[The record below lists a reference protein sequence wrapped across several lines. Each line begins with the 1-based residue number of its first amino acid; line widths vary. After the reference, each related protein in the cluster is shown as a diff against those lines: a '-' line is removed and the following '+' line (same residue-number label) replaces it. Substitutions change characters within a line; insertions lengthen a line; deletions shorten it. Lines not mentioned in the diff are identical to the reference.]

1 MYFNKIPPAVNFIRQ
16 ASNDQAAQRSSELT
30 QLGGDVFRYRIESSQ
45 WEQKSQAQLN
55 LDCFK
60 DEQVRAQLSEHPH
73 CGLWLDIDYMDAY
86 KVFTVVK
93 DGFENHRR
101 RIKALQDN
109 GRKIVPI
116 IDPGVKYSE
125 GYPTFDSGRES
136 DVFCKTSDGHI
147 YSGFVWPGRT
157 AFPDYSQESARE
169 WWAKQLEQYTTEYAF
184 DGYWLDMN
192 DPSTGSAELEDMR
205 FNHAQDS
212 HSCFHNQYAYG
223 MQQASRKGL
232 SAAIQ
237 QKRPFILSRSGF
249 ISSSRYSAIW
259 TGDNWSNYFHLKA
272 SINMS
277 LNLSLSGIPFNG
289 PDVPGFEGD
298 APPQLAVDW
307 FKAGFLFPFFRNHS
321 AANTRQQE
329 PWAFEDPYRQVIIHY
344 IRLRYKLLPYLYHL
358 FMEHAE
364 HGDPILRPLFYEFSH
379 NETRFDQ
386 LEDQFMVGPAIM
398 QAPFV
403 HEGENSRSILLPAGR
418 WWDARSGRWL
428 AKQSELNISA
438 DLESTPLFI
447 RDGSI
452 VSMLPGERKS
462 QQSDL
467 SDIECHIFISE
478 DYQAPVT
485 WTYRFDDGKTVDAPQ
500 SELRLQ
506 FKQDGESL
514 VLTCLEHSLKNKT
527 LKIRFVAHGKFNE
540 LHLQKSTQCTKLS
553 LQPYLIRLTGST
565 ITAQAT
571 APITFKDPS

>member
-232 SAAIQ
+232 SAAIN
-237 QKRPFILSRSGF
+237 F
-249 ISSSRYSAIW
+249 
-259 TGDNWSNYFHLKA
+259 
-272 SINMS
+272 SI
-277 LNLSLSGIPFNG
+277 
-289 PDVPGFEGD
+289 
-298 APPQLAVDW
+298 A
-307 FKAGFLFPFFRNHS
+307 
-321 AANTRQQE
+321 
-329 PWAFEDPYRQVIIHY
+329 
-344 IRLRYKLLPYLYHL
+344 
-358 FMEHAE
+358 
-364 HGDPILRPLFYEFSH
+364 
-379 NETRFDQ
+379 
-386 LEDQFMVGPAIM
+386 
-398 QAPFV
+398 
-403 HEGENSRSILLPAGR
+403 
-418 WWDARSGRWL
+418 
-428 AKQSELNISA
+428 
-438 DLESTPLFI
+438 
-447 RDGSI
+447 
-452 VSMLPGERKS
+452 
-462 QQSDL
+462 
-467 SDIECHIFISE
+467 
-478 DYQAPVT
+478 
-485 WTYRFDDGKTVDAPQ
+485 
-500 SELRLQ
+500 
-506 FKQDGESL
+506 
-514 VLTCLEHSLKNKT
+514 
-527 LKIRFVAHGKFNE
+527 
-540 LHLQKSTQCTKLS
+540 
-553 LQPYLIRLTGST
+553 
-565 ITAQAT
+565 
-571 APITFKDPS
+571 